1 VLALDRGRRLAARAV
16 VLPRR
21 LHLLPARSGG
31 TRCTRKQRLETKVS
45 HLIGSRVE
53 SQAQAM
59 GQLHLVLAKSL
70 FISFFAKKTTASPV
84 LERGARRA
92 LARRGVDALEDVLGR
107 VHV

>member
-1 VLALDRGRRLAARAV
+1 
-16 VLPRR
+16 
-21 LHLLPARSGG
+21 
-31 TRCTRKQRLETKVS
+31 
-45 HLIGSRVE
+45 
-53 SQAQAM
+53 M